1 MFVTDELPRPGAAG
15 HLALNHA
22 IITWLQSQGFTVK
35 ILLTGAR
42 LGGPVQRYTAA
53 DVAGPHVRQWG
64 KWIFAASAGALGG
77 LAGRAMLHELPPGLR
92 RQIRQARHKADMVLG
107 GFPAP
112 EDLRWCARAVARLRP
127 EAVLIDTIFRAPLL
141 AEPELKHCNSIIIA
155 HDVFHRRAQAMQ
167 AAGYSVQPRDL
178 TRARETTLL
187 GRARSIAAI
196 QPEEAEV
203 ISAMCPGANVFTT
216 PMPALPC
223 PPPPNVRRNSGRLV
237 FVGSAG
243 LPNLDGMRW
252 FLAEI
257 WPLLAGYGITLDI
270 IGDCGTALRRL
281 PPGVQAF
288 GRVPDLSPYLHRA
301 ALAIA
306 PLRAGSGLKVKLLDY
321 ARHGLT
327 TVVTPPGLAGFQPDA
342 NAPFVVAGSAVMF
355 AEAVRR
361 LAHNP
366 PPPDEALTY
375 CTSHYGVAA
384 SFSGLRAALQ
394 PDASHAAQPRFGA
407 IGL

>member
-1 MFVTDELPRPGAAG
+1 MT
-15 HLALNHA
+15 
-22 IITWLQSQGFTVK
+22 
-35 ILLTGAR
+35 
-42 LGGPVQRYTAA
+42 A
-53 DVAGPHVRQWG
+53 DVSGPHVRQWIG
-64 KWIFAASAGALGG
+64 QVFASSLSALAG
-77 LAGRAMLHELPPGLR
+77 LAARAVLSILPDGLG
-92 RQIRQARHKADMVLG
+92 QHIRQTRHKADMVLG
-107 GFPAP
+107 SFPSA
-112 EDLRWCARAVARLRP
+112 EDLRWCARAVARLQP
-127 EAVLIDTIFRAPLL
+127 EAVLIDTIFRSPLL
-141 AEPELKHCNSIIIA
+141 AEPELRGCNSIIIA
-155 HDVFHRRAQAMQ
+155 HDVFHRRAQAIE
-167 AAGYSVQPRDL
+167 AAGYSVLPRDL
-178 TRARETTLL
+178 TRTREAALL
-187 GRARSIAAI
+187 GRAENIAAI
-196 QPEEAEV
+196 QPEEAAV
-203 ISAMCPGANVFTT
+203 ISAMCPGVNVFTT

-223 PPPPNVRRNSGRLV
+223 PPPGNVRRNSGRLV
-237 FVGSAG
+237 FVGSGG

-252 FLAEI
+252 FLKEI

-288 GRVPDLSPYLHRA
+288 GRVPDLAPYLHRA

-327 TVVTPPGLAGFQPDA
+327 TVVTPPGVAGFQQDA

-366 PPPDEALTY
+366 PPPDEALAY
-375 CTSHYGVAA
+375 CTNHYGMAA
-384 SFSGLRAALQ
+384 SFAGLAAALQ
-394 PDASHAAQPRFGA
+394 PAPGLAAEQRFGA

>member
-1 MFVTDELPRPGAAG
+1 MPRPGAAG

-22 IITWLQSQGFTVK
+22 IITWLQGQGFTVK

-42 LGGPVQRYTAA
+42 LGGPVRRYAA
-53 DVAGPHVRQWG
+53 AEVAGPHVRQWG
-64 KWIFAASAGALGG
+64 GQVFASSLDALAG
-77 LAGRAMLHELPPGLR
+77 LAARFVLAELPAGLR
-92 RQIRQARHKADMVLG
+92 RRLRQARHQADMVLG
-107 GFPAP
+107 GFPTP
-112 EDLRWCARAVARLRP
+112 EDLRWCARAVARIQP
-127 EAVLIDTIFRAPLL
+127 EAVLIDTIFRSPLL
-141 AEPELKHCNSIIIA
+141 AEPELHGYNSVIIA
-155 HDVFHRRAQAMQ
+155 HDVFHRRAMAMQ

-178 TRARETTLL
+178 TRAREAGLL
-187 GRARSIAAI
+187 ERARGIAAI
-196 QPEEAEV
+196 QPEEAAV
-203 ISAMCPGANVFTT
+203 IGAMCPEVPVFTT

-223 PPPPNVRRNSGRLV
+223 PPPANVRRHSGRLV

-252 FLAEI
+252 FIAEI

-288 GRVPDLSPYLHRA
+288 GRVPDLAPYLHRA

-342 NAPFVVAGSAVMF
+342 GAPFVVAGSAVMF

-366 PPPDEALTY
+366 PAPDDALTY
-375 CTSHYGVAA
+375 CTSHYSARA
-384 SFSGLRAALQ
+384 SFAGLLAALQ
-394 PDASHAAQPRFGA
+394 PATGQTAQPRFGA

>member
-1 MFVTDELPRPGAAG
+1 MFVTDELPKPGAAG

-22 IITWLQSQGFTVK
+22 IITWLQGQGFTVK

-42 LGGPVQRYTAA
+42 IVPVQRYTSAE
-53 DVAGPHVRQWG
+53 VAGRQVRQWG
-64 KWIFAASAGALGG
+64 KFLFATSAGALAGM
-77 LAGRAMLHELPPGLR
+77 AGRAVLGELPPEMQ
-92 RQIRQARHKADMVLG
+92 RQIRHARHKADMVLG
-107 GFPAP
+107 GFPTP

-127 EAVLIDTIFRAPLL
+127 EAVIIDTIFRAPLL
-141 AEPELKHCNSIIIA
+141 AELELKGCNSIVIA

-178 TRARETTLL
+178 TRAREATLL

-196 QPEEAEV
+196 QSEEAAV
-203 ISAMCPGANVFTT
+203 IGAMCPGANVFTT

-223 PPPPNVRRNSGRLV
+223 PPPLLGRRNSGRLV

-281 PPGVQAF
+281 PQGVQAF
-288 GRVPDLSPYLHRA
+288 GRVADLAPYLHRA

-327 TVVTPPGLAGFQPDA
+327 TIVTPPGLAGFQPDA

-361 LAHNP
+361 LAHSP
-366 PPPDEALTY
+366 PPPDEALAY

-384 SFSGLRAALQ
+384 SFARLRAALQ
-394 PDASHAAQPRFGA
+394 PDAGQEVQPRFGA
-407 IGL
+407 LGG

>member
-1 MFVTDELPRPGAAG
+1 M
-15 HLALNHA
+15 
-22 IITWLQSQGFTVK
+22 
-35 ILLTGAR
+35 
-42 LGGPVQRYTAA
+42 QRYSSAA
-53 DVAGPHVRQWG
+53 VAGPHVRQWG
-64 KWIFAASAGALGG
+64 KWLFASPGALAG
-77 LAGRAMLHELPPGLR
+77 LAGRALLRELPPAWQR
-92 RQIRQARHKADMVLG
+92 RIRQKRHQADMVLG
-107 GFPAP
+107 SFPAP
-112 EDLRWCARAVARLRP
+112 EDLRWCARAVARIQP
-127 EAVLIDTIFRAPLL
+127 KAVLIDTIFRAPLL
-141 AEPELKHCNSIIIA
+141 AEPELRGHNSIVIA
-155 HDVFHRRAQAMQ
+155 HDLFHRRAQAME

-178 TRARETTLL
+178 TRAREAVLL

-196 QPEEAEV
+196 QPEEAV
-203 ISAMCPGANVFTT
+203 AIGAMCPEAHVFTT

-223 PPPPNVRRNSGRLV
+223 PPPALKPRISGRLV

-252 FLAEI
+252 FMAEI

-288 GRVPDLSPYLHRA
+288 GRVPDLAPYLHRA

-306 PLRAGSGLKVKLLDY
+306 PLRAGSGLKLKLLDY

-361 LAHNP
+361 LAHNAP
-366 PPPDEALTY
+366 EPDEALAY
-375 CTSHYGVAA
+375 CSSHYGETA
-384 SFSGLRAALQ
+384 SFTGLRAALELANGVVARQ
-394 PDASHAAQPRFGA
+394 RFGA
-407 IGL
+407 IEL

>member
-22 IITWLQSQGFTVK
+22 IIRWLQAQGFTVK

-42 LGGPVQRYTAA
+42 LDRPVQRYMTA
-53 DVAGPHVRQWG
+53 DVAGPHVRQWIG
-64 KWIFAASAGALGG
+64 QVFAISLTG
-77 LAGRAMLHELPPGLR
+77 LAKLAARAVLGELPDGLG
-92 RQIRQARHKADMVLG
+92 RQIRRTRHKADMVLG
-107 GFPAP
+107 GFPTP
-112 EDLRWCARAVARLRP
+112 EDLRWCARAVARIQP

-141 AEPELKHCNSIIIA
+141 AEPELKGCNSVLIA

-178 TRARETTLL
+178 TRAREAVLL

-203 ISAMCPGANVFTT
+203 IGAMCPELPVFTT

-223 PPPPNVRRNSGRLV
+223 PPPANVRRNSGRLV

-281 PPGVQAF
+281 PAGVQAF
-288 GRVPDLSPYLHRA
+288 GRVPDLTPYLHRA

-327 TVVTPPGLAGFQPDA
+327 TVVTPPGVEGFQPDA

-384 SFSGLRAALQ
+384 SFAGLHAALQ
-394 PDASHAAQPRFGA
+394 PDMRHETQRRFGA